1 MTPHNV
7 PTPVPISSSLSGTTK
22 HAHLPKL
29 ALVRGLV
36 GVLLLVL
43 AGVLAIGRGLVL
55 NQVLARSHLVLAVAV
70 AAVVV
75 RAITAIFRHLPQL
88 ADGRRTLQIVA

>member
-55 NQVLARSHLVLAVAV
+55 NLARSHLVLAVAV